1 MKAQSIMIYLINVI
15 IGIAQTI
22 IGLRI
27 ILKLFGASAGAP
39 FVRWLYE
46 TSQPLLHPFVG
57 MFPSPVLDGNF
68 VIEFSALFALIIYSL
83 VGYFL
88 TQFIIMLDAAIRKRQ

>member
-1 MKAQSIMIYLINVI
+1 MKAQSIIIYLINVT

-27 ILKLFGASAGAP
+27 ILKLFGANAGAP
-39 FVRWLYE
+39 FVGWLYE
-46 TSQPLLHPFVG
+46 TSQPLLNPFVG

-68 VIEFSALFALIIYSL
+68 VIEFSALFALIIYTL

-88 TQFIIMLDAAIRKRQ
+88 TQLIIMLDAAIRKRQ

>member
-1 MKAQSIMIYLINVI
+1 MNARSIIIYLVNAI

-27 ILKLFGASAGAP
+27 LLKLFGASSNAP

-46 TSQPLLHPFVG
+46 TSEPLLNPFVG

-68 VIEFSALFALIIYSL
+68 VIEFSALFALIIYTL

-88 TQFIIMLDAAIRKRQ
+88 TQLVILFDVAINKRK